1 MPSRAISNVM
11 YVAHQIGATP
21 SEIEAGF
28 NFVNG
33 TTILCFGLIAV
44 GYLTFRMI
52 KHRA

>member
-11 YVAHQIGATP
+11 YVMYQKGATP
-21 SEIEAGF
+21 NEIEAGF
-28 NFVNG
+28 SFVNS

-44 GYLTFRMI
+44 GYLTFRMV